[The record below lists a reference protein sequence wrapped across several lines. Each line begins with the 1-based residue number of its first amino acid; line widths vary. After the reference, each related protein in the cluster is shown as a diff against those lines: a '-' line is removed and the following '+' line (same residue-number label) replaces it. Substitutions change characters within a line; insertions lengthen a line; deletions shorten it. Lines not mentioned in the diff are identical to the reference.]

1 MSLNALSR
9 LPVPKI
15 CHVVA
20 CLRFRGSTLSRAQ
33 LWRAFCDAGRS
44 SCRIFPVSVHAQLR
58 MSLFFAR
65 FFFKKT
71 PGSTRGYK
79 RQFCGISP
87 VVWEI
92 WNNVLHNILKQD
104 SCTKSKWPPGHARG
118 DAREYIAAFPLY
130 SLGDFEYCG
139 GFTYLRN
146 KICPRQRERSWAHG

>member
-1 MSLNALSR
+1 MMWWNVLQCWMLVTTSRWPKSCRVVANYSYILARVTVSLNALLR

-15 CHVVA
+15 CHIVA

-92 WNNVLHNILKQD
+92 
-104 SCTKSKWPPGHARG
+104 
-118 DAREYIAAFPLY
+118 
-130 SLGDFEYCG
+130 
-139 GFTYLRN
+139 
-146 KICPRQRERSWAHG
+146 